1 MKKPLLLDGAMGT
14 ELINRGIS
22 LPLPIWSADANLN
35 HPEVVKGIHS
45 DYINAG
51 ADIITTNTFRTTT
64 WTYQK
69 AGYTPVRARERA
81 KDSLYKAVECAQMT
95 LSESVKIA
103 GSITALEDCYAPEK
117 FPGNAAAEDSYG
129 ETIAWMTDAGL
140 NFILF
145 ETMGNIHEITIALE
159 TARNFDNDVGLS
171 LIMKNGDYIL
181 DGTPI
186 EDVISLINGFEV
198 DFLLNNC
205 NQLDTT
211 LRCIDHF
218 QNDWKGNWG
227 SYPNLGITD
236 FKNDYFDIIDE
247 SNFNTGMKS
256 ILIKDP
262 NVIGVCCGST
272 PLHIKKLK
280 SLIEKD

>member
-22 LPLPIWSADANLN
+22 LPLPIWSADANLT
-35 HPEVVKGIHS
+35 HPEVVKGIHL
-45 DYINAG
+45 DYIKAG

-64 WTYQK
+64 WTYRK
-69 AGYTPVRARERA
+69 AGYTSVRARERA
-81 KDSLYKAVECAQMT
+81 KESLYKAVECAQNT
-95 LSESVKIA
+95 SGESVKVA
-103 GSITALEDCYAPEK
+103 GSITTLEDCYSPEN

-129 ETIAWMTDAGL
+129 ETTEWMADAGL

-145 ETMGNIHEITIALE
+145 ETMGNIREIKIALK
-159 TARNFDNDVGLS
+159 TARYFDNEVGLS

-186 EDVISLINGFEV
+186 EDVITLINGFEV